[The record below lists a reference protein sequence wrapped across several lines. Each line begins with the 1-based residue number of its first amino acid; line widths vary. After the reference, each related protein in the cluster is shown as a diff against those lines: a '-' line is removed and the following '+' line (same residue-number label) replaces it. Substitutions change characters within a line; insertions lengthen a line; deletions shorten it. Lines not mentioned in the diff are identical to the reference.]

1 MRILILEDSIRTL
14 SFSYTLL
21 NSRQFFEIH
30 MVTPLPEAGLSNSLA
45 PGAARNVHT
54 MVKELIRHMPEANL
68 DNPFL
73 RNSWIHRA
81 LAIECVA
88 MGLNLHLRS
97 SANENMDQTYEFE
110 GTAANVLGT
119 KERFDSIVLPTD
131 IERGNLWHGFVSV
144 EQIDRGSI
152 DRGDGTFETWRAT
165 PQEKIEVLQEGTWRG
180 QNPFEAVR
188 IAIEEGVR
196 EATQLLSSLK

>member
-21 NSRQFFEIH
+21 RSRLFFEIH

-45 PGAARNVHT
+45 PGAARNVHN
-54 MVKELIRHMPEANL
+54 MVKELIRHMPEPNL

-73 RNSWIHRA
+73 RNSWIYRA

-144 EQIDRGSI
+144 EQIDGGSI

-165 PQEKIEVLQEGTWRG
+165 PQEKVEVLQEGTWRG
-180 QNPFEAVR
+180 QNPIEAVR